1 MNYLVYHYISLY
13 CIALLCTALCCIVY
27 HYIILHGRMHSI
39 SFSCLVVSIIVQ
51 HSKCTVLTQYGQRS
65 IFLHVL
71 NSVLSWVCVSQS
83 SAVGYR
89 QSHLMGCQV
98 LWRSTAIK
106 NNQMYTKSDRTLY
119 VCIIYFCSQFHKRFN
134 FHFHLHIHF
143 HFHSYFSSFLHY
155 LIIRILILIF
165 NLIFNY
171 MSSIKTKDDNGCR
184 IIEKYL
190 EAQDIKWTSFR
201 PQYIYGECQWSR
213 VVRWY
218 EAIWFDYST
227 IGETTNNNGN
237 SSTVRGASKL
247 HTVYCSRIK
256 RAFTFLS

>member
-1 MNYLVYHYISLY
+1 MCPTIFFMNALFNSRLSVLSPSIFTFLREGCTRVPCPRGATWRRAAKWVRVWCGVVFCIILFNILLNYLVYHYISLY

-27 HYIILHGRMHSI
+27 HYVILHGRMHSI
-39 SFSCLVVSIIVQ
+39 SFSCLIVRIIVQ
-51 HSKCTVLTQYGQRS
+51 HSKCTVLTQYGQRK

-71 NSVLSWVCVSQS
+71 SSVLSWVCVSQS

-119 VCIIYFCSQFHKRFN
+119 VCIICLCSQFHKRFN
-134 FHFHLHIHF
+134 FNFHLHFHFHF

-155 LIIRILILIF
+155 LIICILILIS

-171 MSSIKTKDDNGCR
+171 MSSI
-184 IIEKYL
+184 
-190 EAQDIKWTSFR
+190 
-201 PQYIYGECQWSR
+201 
-213 VVRWY
+213 
-218 EAIWFDYST
+218 
-227 IGETTNNNGN
+227 
-237 SSTVRGASKL
+237 
-247 HTVYCSRIK
+247 
-256 RAFTFLS
+256 